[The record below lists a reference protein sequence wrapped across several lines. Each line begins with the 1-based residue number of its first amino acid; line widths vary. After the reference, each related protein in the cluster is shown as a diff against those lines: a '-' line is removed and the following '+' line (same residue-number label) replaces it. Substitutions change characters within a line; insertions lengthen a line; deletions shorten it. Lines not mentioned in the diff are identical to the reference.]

1 MGAELGVK
9 SFVLGLLA
17 MQEDNKDI
25 KIIDIRNIIIYTIG
39 NSCKNVGANIG
50 GGQKIKNNYNI
61 DIDKL
66 KDKLYNYIYNR

>member
-1 MGAELGVK
+1 LGAELGVR
-9 SFVLGLLA
+9 SFVLGFLA

-39 NSCKNVGANIG
+39 NSCKMRGKYRW
-50 GGQKIKNNYNI
+50 GQKIKNNYNI

>member
-1 MGAELGVK
+1 LGAELGVK

-39 NSCKNVGANIG
+39 NSCKMWGQISVGA
-50 GGQKIKNNYNI
+50 KN
-61 DIDKL
+61 K
-66 KDKLYNYIYNR
+66 K